1 MDDDDTPVIRPV
13 LPSRASGPPAPMWQ
27 EAGAVA
33 NERQS
38 QDLQR
43 FPLSPKPERT
53 KPVTQP
59 KKDPRRS
66 AAAREAW
73 KRRRKNVTERPI
85 RKHPALAA
93 PYKGGHNV
101 GYDELGVLIKI
112 GELLE
117 PLPAA
122 KRKAVLT
129 ILQGL
134 MS

>member
-38 QDLQR
+38 QDPQR

-73 KRRRKNVTERPI
+73 KKRRHAAAVNRYVAKAQRAGRPAV
-85 RKHPALAA
+85 P
-93 PYKGGHNV
+93 V
-101 GYDELGVLIKI
+101 DELGVLMQISA
-112 GELLE
+112 LLE

-134 MS
+134 TS

>member
-13 LPSRASGPPAPMWQ
+13 LPSRAGTPPAETPPRFDLAAQ
-27 EAGAVA
+27 VRTLGAD
-33 NERQS
+33 S
-38 QDLQR
+38 LL
-43 FPLSPKPERT
+43 PPKPERT
-53 KPVTQP
+53 EPVKKS

-73 KRRRKNVTERPI
+73 KKRRKADT
-85 RKHPALAA
+85 AT
-93 PYKGGHNV
+93 GHEV
-101 GYDELGVLIKI
+101 HRDELGVLMQVLK
-112 GELLE
+112 LME

-134 MS
+134 VS

>member
-73 KRRRKNVTERPI
+73 KKRRKQMKVESYEPGPVLMALTLASKLTQEELDGFTRAVTMLHSLSAAS
-85 RKHPALAA
+85 RKLVLDA
-93 PYKGGHNV
+93 
-101 GYDELGVLIKI
+101 LIKVF
-112 GELLE
+112 
-117 PLPAA
+117 P
-122 KRKAVLT
+122 
-129 ILQGL
+129 
-134 MS
+134 